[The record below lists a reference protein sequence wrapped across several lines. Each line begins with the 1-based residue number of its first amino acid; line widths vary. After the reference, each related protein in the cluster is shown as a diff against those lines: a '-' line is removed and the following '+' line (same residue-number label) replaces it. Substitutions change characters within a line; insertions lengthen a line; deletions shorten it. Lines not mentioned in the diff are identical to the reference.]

1 MSLSLLVV
9 LLLTALVILFIVL
22 TVGIAWVTGRQYRI
36 K

>member
-1 MSLSLLVV
+1 MSLLVV

-22 TVGIAWVTGRQYRI
+22 TVNIAWVTGRQYRI